1 MKALRLL
8 PLALAIPLAMT
19 SCETTGD
26 PTQGGLFGWSE
37 NKAQYRVADKRATLY
52 DIERD
57 TDRQV
62 RRSSYL
68 ESERNRLESQR

>member
-1 MKALRLL
+1 MKMLRMLT
-8 PLALAIPLAMT
+8 LAAPLAMT
-19 SCETTGD
+19 SCYTTTGD
-26 PTQGGLFGWSE
+26 PNQGGLFGWSE
-37 NKAQYRVADKRATLY
+37 NKAQYRAAEKRATLY

-68 ESERNRLESQR
+68 ESERTRLENQR